1 MNKNQLNIG
10 SKIRKLRKIR
20 GITLEKLSEDTG
32 MSYSYLSELE
42 NNKHSISINNLQKLA
57 SYFGIDLIQFLEN
70 EETTSLVIRKK
81 DRCNDL
87 VTDDGV
93 IFHIVTAEDTKH
105 LSVMFATLPPNT
117 PKKEHRNI
125 HKHPQG
131 EEFIL
136 VTKGEVTVVVEE
148 EKYVLKVGDSII
160 FPSEKEH
167 VIYAGS
173 KGGEIVL
180 VGAPPYR
187 HISKMTDGK

>member
-1 MNKNQLNIG
+1 MGSNQLNIG
-10 SKIRKLRKIR
+10 LKIRKLRKIR
-20 GITLEKLSEDTG
+20 GITLEKLAEDTG

-42 NNKHSISINNLQKLA
+42 NEKHSISINNLQKLA
-57 SYFGIDLIQFLEN
+57 TYFQIDLIQFLEN
-70 EETTSLVIRKK
+70 EEAASIVIRKK
-81 DRCNDL
+81 DHNDL

-93 IFHIVTAEDTKH
+93 IFHVISAEDTKH

-148 EKYVLKVGDSII
+148 EKYVLKTGDSVI
-160 FPSEKEH
+160 FPSDKEH

-180 VGAPPYR
+180 VGAPPY
-187 HISKMTDGK
+187 HHVNHLKDGI

>member
-1 MNKNQLNIG
+1 MSENQLNIG
-10 SKIRKLRKIR
+10 LKIRKFRKIR
-20 GITLEKLSEDTG
+20 GITLEKLAEDTG

-57 SYFGIDLIQFLEN
+57 SYFNVNLIQFLEN
-70 EETTSLVIRKK
+70 EESTSLVIRKK
-81 DRCNDL
+81 DRKGF
-87 VTDDGV
+87 VTDDGAV
-93 IFHIVTAEDTKH
+93 FYIISAEDTKH
-105 LSVMFATLPPNT
+105 LSVMFATLPPNN

-148 EKYVLKVGDSII
+148 EKFVLKAGDSMI
-160 FPSEKEH
+160 FQSEKEH

-173 KGGEIVL
+173 KGGEVVL
-180 VGAPPYR
+180 VGAPPYH
-187 HISKMTDGK
+187 HIKRMTDGI